1 MSPKLK
7 QYFACIFSFCIFMY
21 LVLYFYVLPSEVLV
35 DEQYGHGDE
44 DLLLQKKGLEE
55 SVILQKCSKS
65 TDNCYVVVDRK
76 VETDLGQMVERHMY
90 VKGFED
96 ESDTIVRLIPQGE
109 KTFEASDTR
118 MWKVDHLSIRA
129 QYVSLFFM
137 LFTLNNIHF
146 AHLSNAHNPPIFF
159 IFFLCVYLCIAA
171 LISAPFIVSALS
183 LVESDNDGKTILE
196 IGLGGGSLDMFLHQL
211 NPKLNI
217 TAVELDPVVVD
228 IAREWFNVGEDRT
241 RRTIVADGLEF
252 VKRAEK
258 KGEKI
263 THLVC
268 DKYDV
273 VFLDACDS
281 SVTIPCPSKLFRT
294 PEIYN
299 TFSEIVKSTGALIVN
314 ILSQDEESPE
324 AMQIVEDL
332 SQHFGSCLKISIT
345 EEVNVIAVCT
355 KQAISDSPGNIEFLR
370 RRAHA
375 VTMQL
380 GLQDV
385 LKTIKMN

>member
-1 MSPKLK
+1 MPQGMLHTQSETVFNLKRPPRKMSPKLK

-129 QYVSLFFM
+129 QY
-137 LFTLNNIHF
+137 
-146 AHLSNAHNPPIFF
+146 
-159 IFFLCVYLCIAA
+159 IAA

-258 KGEKI
+258 KG
-263 THLVC
+263 

>member
-1 MSPKLK
+1 MSLRAK
-7 QYFACIFSFCIFMY
+7 QYFVCIFSLCILMY
-21 LVLYFYVLPSEVLV
+21 LVLYFYLLPSEVVV

-44 DLLLQKKGLEE
+44 DLLIQKKGLEE
-55 SVILQKCSKS
+55 SVILQKCSTS

-76 VETDLGQMVERHMY
+76 VQTELGQMVERHMY

-109 KTFEASDTR
+109 KTFEYSDTR

-129 QYVSLFFM
+129 QY
-137 LFTLNNIHF
+137 
-146 AHLSNAHNPPIFF
+146 
-159 IFFLCVYLCIAA
+159 IAA

-183 LVESDNDGKTILE
+183 LVDSDNDGKTILE

-211 NPKLNI
+211 NPKLDI
-217 TAVELDPVVVD
+217 TAVELDPVVVE
-228 IAREWFNVGEDRT
+228 IAHNWFSVSEDST
-241 RRTIVADGLEF
+241 RRTLVTDGLEF
-252 VKRAEK
+252 IKNARK
-258 KGEKI
+258 SG
-263 THLVC
+263 

-281 SVTIPCPSKLFRT
+281 SITIPCPSKIFRT
-294 PEIYN
+294 PEIYYS
-299 TFSEIVKSTGALIVN
+299 FSEIIKTSGAFIVN
-314 ILSQDEESPE
+314 ILSQDEDVPDVL
-324 AMQIVEDL
+324 QIVEDM

-345 EEVNVIAVCT
+345 DEINIIVVCT
-355 KQAISDSPGNIEFLR
+355 KQAISDSPANIDFLR

-380 GLQDV
+380 GLHDV